1 MRPGDCFCPGK
12 VIALPITQSM
22 LDQRIMKNLYI
33 IKAGST
39 FATEVERLGDFEQW
53 IERGLGRLSC
63 PVVVVDA
70 VGGEALPSPGE
81 CAGAIVTGSHAMVT
95 DNLSWSL
102 AIERWIRELIGAAVP
117 FLGICYGHQLLG
129 RAAGGEV
136 GYHPQGRE
144 VGTVPVRLTP
154 EAAND
159 RLFREIPERFEAHAT
174 HSQSVL
180 HLPQGAVRLACN
192 EFEPNHAFRVGE
204 SAWGVQFHP
213 EYTREIMEIYVQ
225 DEIADL
231 EAAGEDAGVLREAV
245 AEAPYARLVLTNFA
259 SFVCRDS

>member
-1 MRPGDCFCPGK
+1 MQGDCFCPGK

-53 IERGLGRLSC
+53 IERALGRLSC

-95 DNLSWSL
+95 DNLPWSL
-102 AIERWIRELIGAAVP
+102 AIERWIRELIGPAVP

-129 RAAGGEV
+129 RAAGGAV
-136 GYHPQGRE
+136 GYHPLGKE
-144 VGTVPVRLTP
+144 VGTVPVELTS
-154 EAAND
+154 EAGAD

-180 HLPQGAVRLACN
+180 HLPPGAVRLAGN
-192 EFEPNHAFRVGE
+192 DFEPNHAFRVGA

-213 EYTREIMEIYVQ
+213 EYTREIMDAYV
-225 DEIADL
+225 
-231 EAAGEDAGVLREAV
+231 REAIV
-245 AEAPYARLVLTNFA
+245 SRGLGGTEADALRGKVSEAPYAGLVLTNFA
-259 SFVCRDS
+259 SFVCRNS